1 VFSLSG
7 KPGDAGKGLWNVS
20 YANGRFDVPEPVS
33 TKTIRSV
40 LAEKQEPEDRLSERQ
55 EGPRIENNE
64 K

>member
-1 VFSLSG
+1 M
-7 KPGDAGKGLWNVS
+7 AGR

-40 LAEKQEPEDRLSERQ
+40 LAKKQEPEDRLSERQ
-55 EGPRIENNE
+55 EGSRIENNE